1 MSPKKQR
8 QEKIWASGKSWNQ
21 DLRIRKH
28 DPGDETFTV
37 THLHFSVHASF
48 LLSLRFGSIYSLST
62 WTSHSPSVY
71 LFSPNASRPH
81 VQPLFLSRT
90 SADTGL
96 FITQDTACSP
106 ENMRD
111 PSEFT
116 EGSTGRTEGV
126 TLHTARRLFKS
137 LLCSRS
143 FLAAADQG
151 FFPSCTYPKHII
163 QFSLSVLLL
172 TPRHSNQASLS
183 LGPFV
188 IRDIN
193 FLPAHT
199 AECEFSAPP
208 SPPWKSANKDSPDT
222 RTHSLRRF
230 ISLQG
235 TDPAT
240 CVSEPPFH
248 VSVRENL
255 MGVARVTCSHLWS
268 NQR

>member
-71 LFSPNASRPH
+71 LFSPNASCPH

-96 FITQDTACSP
+96 FTTQDTACSP

-111 PSEFT
+111 ETHP
-116 EGSTGRTEGV
+116 
-126 TLHTARRLFKS
+126 S
-137 LLCSRS
+137 LLRGPQEGQRGLHCTLPGAFSN
-143 FLAAADQG
+143 
-151 FFPSCTYPKHII
+151 PSSAHE
-163 QFSLSVLLL
+163 
-172 TPRHSNQASLS
+172 AS
-183 LGPFV
+183 
-188 IRDIN
+188 
-193 FLPAHT
+193 
-199 AECEFSAPP
+199 
-208 SPPWKSANKDSPDT
+208 
-222 RTHSLRRF
+222 
-230 ISLQG
+230 
-235 TDPAT
+235 
-240 CVSEPPFH
+240 
-248 VSVRENL
+248 
-255 MGVARVTCSHLWS
+255 
-268 NQR
+268 